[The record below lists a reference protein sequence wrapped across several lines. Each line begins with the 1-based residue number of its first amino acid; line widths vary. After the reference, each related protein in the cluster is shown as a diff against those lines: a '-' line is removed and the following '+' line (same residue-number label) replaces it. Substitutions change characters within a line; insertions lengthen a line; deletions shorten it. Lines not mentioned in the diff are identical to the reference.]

1 MLIPILALIYAHYEF
16 YDLQIKRYEIVSTD
30 IPKEFDGK
38 KVLFVSDFQFDTDKK
53 FNEKMMRKVVNRINS
68 EKKDI
73 IVLGGDYTDT
83 IKFIPRFYEEMQQI
97 KEDLLSDEE
106 KILELPASSLDDYYR
121 RQLISM
127 SNRMGATEY
136 AGTDQEFLNRQIY
149 VLYQLLDKPKFNPN
163 NVYSELDKEFLI
175 EELKKNQKEVVENF
189 EKSKVEYFI
198 KENYENSGIGKLQDD
213 SIYKFDKDVVISDK
227 LEDQAILPEMEKNV
241 YLTGFPEN
249 IIEELAKNNLKLKRT
264 PLLLENSDYHGYMF
278 NEDNTVVFIGGK
290 KPKYYY
296 KDYKINVVKK
306 PIEVS
311 ELLKTDS
318 NYYVSD
324 FF

>member
-1 MLIPILALIYAHYEF
+1 
-16 YDLQIKRYEIVSTD
+16 
-30 IPKEFDGK
+30 
-38 KVLFVSDFQFDTDKK
+38 
-53 FNEKMMRKVVNRINS
+53 
-68 EKKDI
+68 
-73 IVLGGDYTDT
+73 
-83 IKFIPRFYEEMQQI
+83 
-97 KEDLLSDEE
+97 
-106 KILELPASSLDDYYR
+106 
-121 RQLISM
+121 
-127 SNRMGATEY
+127 
-136 AGTDQEFLNRQIY
+136 
-149 VLYQLLDKPKFNPN
+149 
-163 NVYSELDKEFLI
+163 
-175 EELKKNQKEVVENF
+175 
-189 EKSKVEYFI
+189 
-198 KENYENSGIGKLQDD
+198 
-213 SIYKFDKDVVISDK
+213 
-227 LEDQAILPEMEKNV
+227 MEKNV